1 MYKIIIAFIALCFSI
16 HTAKAT
22 DCDIPLMPLV
32 SQSSMGYNSPEVTD
46 YIEKRLTSLISTSGS
61 IGAWDATQFALV
73 FAYDIIDKQIV
84 NGSPTKII
92 YNISSTY
99 KIVDLKSKNVYGS
112 LSQSMKGIGN
122 NEQKA
127 LLNTFQKININNNQ
141 IKEFIQQGQNKILE
155 FYNNN
160 YISIIKEAQA
170 LAATRKF
177 DNAIYNLMMI
187 PHCCVGYEEALS
199 VMQNVFQQF
208 VNQHCNENLAQARA
222 VWISSPDKDGA
233 VSASVF
239 LSEIY
244 PDAACYEEALELSR
258 EIKNRMGDEW
268 KFAMKQWNDNISL
281 EGQRI
286 EAMREIGMAFARV
299 QNSYDV
305 NKNQNNEVKNK

>member
-1 MYKIIIAFIALCFSI
+1 MYKKILAFIALCFSI
-16 HTAKAT
+16 HSAKAA
-22 DCDIPLMPLV
+22 DCDIQLVPLV
-32 SQSSMGYNSPEVTD
+32 SQSSMLNNSPEVTD
-46 YIEKRLTSLISTSGS
+46 YIVNRLTSLISSSGGT
-61 IGAWDATQFALV
+61 GALDATQFALV

-84 NGSPTKII
+84 NGSPTKIL

-99 KIVDLKSKNVYGS
+99 KIVDLKSKSVYGS
-112 LSQSMKGIGN
+112 LNQSMKGIGN

-141 IKEFIQQGQNKILE
+141 LKEFIQQGQNKILE

-160 YISIIKEAQA
+160 YKSIIKEAQA

-199 VMQNVFQQF
+199 VMQNIFQQF
-208 VNQHCNENLAQARA
+208 VDQHCNENLAQARA

-244 PDAACYEEALELSR
+244 PDAGCYEEALELAS
-258 EIKNRMGDEW
+258 EIKNRIGDEW

-286 EAMREIGMAFARV
+286 EAMREIGMAFARA
-299 QNSYDV
+299 QNNNDV
-305 NKNQNNEVKNK
+305 NTRQINEAKNK